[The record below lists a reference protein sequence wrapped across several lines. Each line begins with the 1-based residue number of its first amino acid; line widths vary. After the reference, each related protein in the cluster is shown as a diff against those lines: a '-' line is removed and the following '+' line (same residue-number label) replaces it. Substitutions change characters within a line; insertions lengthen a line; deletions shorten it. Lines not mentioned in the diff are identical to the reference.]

1 MMQTKALETE
11 DHGGVLYIVHGLHI
25 QETWRHSVEL
35 TSTQPGEQIFKGS
48 KATRQTQR
56 KKKINPLLL
65 NTKALSLIKVI
76 LAPQITGDW
85 GNTWGRIS
93 TTVSCSSI
101 FSYASTTMERTLCS
115 KSEECGHSSTITAN
129 CNS

>member
-11 DHGGVLYIVHGLHI
+11 DHGAVLYIVNGLHI

-35 TSTQPGEQIFKGS
+35 TSTQSGEQIFKGS

-56 KKKINPLLL
+56 KKKTNPLLL

-85 GNTWGRIS
+85 ENTWGRIS

-101 FSYASTTMERTLCS
+101 FSYASTTMGRTLCS
-115 KSEECGHSSTITAN
+115 K
-129 CNS
+129 